1 MNLKA
6 KIQAAAS
13 RAASGP
19 GNPKAKKGTPM
30 QPMATKRPTGITQN
44 KPTGLSGA
52 NRPSAPAS
60 TSSVKT
66 KADYKAERNSMK
78 NEYKNAKYVA
88 RQEGKLDRIKSKE
101 SGQVGKKI
109 GEGVAAGGA
118 ILTLI
123 DQAKKTF
130 AKPTNNTPG
139 QNGG

>member
-13 RAASGP
+13 RAANGP
-19 GNPKAKKGTPM
+19 GNPKTKKGTPM
-30 QPMATKRPTGITQN
+30 QPMTTKRPTGVTQN

-52 NRPSAPAS
+52 NRPAAPAPS
-60 TSSVKT
+60 AVKT
-66 KADYKAERNSMK
+66 KSDYKSERKAMK
-78 NEYKNAKYVA
+78 NEYKNEKYSA

-101 SGQVGKKI
+101 SGQLGKKI

-118 ILTLI
+118 VLTLI

-130 AKPTNNTPG
+130 AKPNNTSG